1 MTPPA
6 AATSATR
13 PAALPRAPRRVSG
26 PAPARSRRPL
36 VVETPTLG
44 PRIAAAARA
53 LPDHRLLDRLV
64 RGRAWIVLIG
74 MALIGIVAMQV
85 SLLKLNAGI
94 GHNVQRSSVLQR
106 QNDLLR
112 AEDSRLA
119 EGQRVERTAAHA
131 GLIQPNPGSVRFI
144 AQRQGNAGRAA
155 GALAHPRPVMPVT
168 TAEPATP
175 PVAAKVPLTSTTAA
189 PAPAAVTPAATST
202 PTSVSPP
209 AAAPTTTAPTT
220 GTSTPATGA
229 PAALA
234 GQR

>member
-26 PAPARSRRPL
+26 PAPGRSRRPV
-36 VVETPTLG
+36 VVEAPTLG

-74 MALIGIVAMQV
+74 IALIGIVAMQV

-94 GHNVQRSSVLQR
+94 GHDVQRASVLQR
-106 QNDLLR
+106 ENDLLR

-119 EGQRVERTAAHA
+119 EGQRVERTAARA
-131 GLIQPNPGSVRFI
+131 GLIEPNPGSIRFI
-144 AQRQGNAGRAA
+144 ADRPGNASRAA

-175 PVAAKVPLTSTTAA
+175 PAAAKVPLTSTTA
-189 PAPAAVTPAATST
+189 PAPAAVAPAVTTAPSTAPATT
-202 PTSVSPP
+202 VT
-209 AAAPTTTAPTT
+209 PTTTAPTT
-220 GTSTPATGA
+220 GTSTPSAGA
-229 PAALA
+229 PATPA
-234 GQR
+234 GQG